1 MSLTSLLDS
10 ITRRQRER
18 KKSNWSDYRQ
28 LVADICDGK
37 EPDADRIASVLADNH
52 RTLDELRS
60 DAKLLDKR
68 RKLRAEMDAIQPLRD
83 EVAKVDSRIKKGEKE
98 FEALSE
104 KHKAEMSP
112 LYARRFEISQIRKRS
127 DRAREELR
135 DTCED
140 RELLEE
146 YEAVQSELSAAD
158 VERGRIQKEIGQLR
172 VWADGD
178 KHEASVT
185 AFHSEATRY
194 EQQAETYQERIT
206 EFEAKF
212 EPLDRTVAELTD
224 RMASLEQRLLEP

>member
-1 MSLTSLLDS
+1 
-10 ITRRQRER
+10 
-18 KKSNWSDYRQ
+18 
-28 LVADICDGK
+28 
-37 EPDADRIASVLADNH
+37 
-52 RTLDELRS
+52 
-60 DAKLLDKR
+60 
-68 RKLRAEMDAIQPLRD
+68 MDAIQPLRD
-83 EVAKVDSRIKKGEKE
+83 EAAKVDSQIKKGEKK

-146 YEAVQSELSAAD
+146 YEAVQSELNAAD

-178 KHEASVT
+178 KHEATVT

-194 EQQAETYQERIT
+194 EQQAETYQERIA
-206 EFEAKF
+206 EFEAKLD
-212 EPLDRTVAELTD
+212 PLDRSIAELTD
-224 RMASLEQRLLEP
+224 RMASPAARGDGLSRRFACNAIPPHPLAEVPRLHLFTASVVDTERRLETAENAEVDPTAALKQAKRSTALGSA

>member
-18 KKSNWSDYRQ
+18 KKSKWSDYRQ

-37 EPDADRIASVLADNH
+37 EPDADRIASVLADNQC
-52 RTLDELRS
+52 TLDELRS
-60 DAKLLDKR
+60 DAKLLEKR
-68 RKLRAEMDAIQPLRD
+68 RKLRAEMDAIEPLRD
-83 EVAKVDSRIKKGEKE
+83 EAAKVERQIKKGEKE

-140 RELLEE
+140 RELLEGV
-146 YEAVQSELSAAD
+146 AGRVRSGSIRAKRCRHRARPHP
-158 VERGRIQKEIGQLR
+158 ERN
-172 VWADGD
+172 WPA
-178 KHEASVT
+178 
-185 AFHSEATRY
+185 
-194 EQQAETYQERIT
+194 
-206 EFEAKF
+206 
-212 EPLDRTVAELTD
+212 
-224 RMASLEQRLLEP
+224 ASLGRRRQARSDRDRLP